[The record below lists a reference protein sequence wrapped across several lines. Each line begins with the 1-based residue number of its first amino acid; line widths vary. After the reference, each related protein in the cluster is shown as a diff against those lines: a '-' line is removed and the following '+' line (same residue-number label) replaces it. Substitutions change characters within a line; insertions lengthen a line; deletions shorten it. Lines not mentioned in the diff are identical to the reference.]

1 MAFDMEWQQIISIN
15 TFKGTFYTVLA
26 SRVDS
31 KWSYAAYLLF
41 KATDINL
48 RLWRFVVMI
57 SKCNVTIY
65 ITTAR
70 ARPWCDDTA
79 INI

>member
-31 KWSYAAYLLF
+31 KYDMKCCVFTVQSY
-41 KATDINL
+41 
-48 RLWRFVVMI
+48 
-57 SKCNVTIY
+57 
-65 ITTAR
+65 
-70 ARPWCDDTA
+70 
-79 INI
+79 